1 MYLKMGDQRIALILL
16 LVLSFAIST
25 LPLVSAVE
33 DSWTTMEP
41 MPTAE
46 RGLGAAVVN
55 GKIYAIGSNVN
66 YEYDP
71 ATDTW
76 TTKSSMTTARSG
88 FGIAVYQDR
97 IYVIGGE
104 YGVYPNITVTGI
116 NEVYNPAT
124 DTWETKTSMPT
135 SRVGAH
141 ANAVDGRIYL
151 ISGITGG
158 PNSVVTLNEVYDP
171 ETDTWTTKEPIP
183 YPVNSYA
190 SGSPTPDEVYDQI
203 DDNIEDHSDFS
214 TALYVGHGGPYGFY
228 GYTDYPN
235 DPNTIPDLINYN
247 VIESQLSSSPT
258 FQFAFNWVCF
268 GGNDAPDGAPSAWN
282 PMWWSDPSE
291 YPYTRIGFDTA
302 SPWIIDYLS
311 VGNTMKNWLVFFY
324 YHALNSNS
332 IMTSL
337 DYASQYCNFD
347 DFAETPLDQGTY
359 QMYWPWGEEW
369 YSGQMHIEGNVTA
382 TYLPTD
388 FWIGGPL
395 G

>member
-1 MYLKMGDQRIALILL
+1 MKKLHITTSIILMLILL
-16 LVLSFAIST
+16 PTLATTIFTVEAYDYNYGYASNLYSTNWLSFT
-25 LPLVSAVE
+25 NG
-33 DSWTTMEP
+33 TMNSSE
-41 MPTAE
+41 
-46 RGLGAAVVN
+46 V
-55 GKIYAIGSNVN
+55 
-66 YEYDP
+66 
-71 ATDTW
+71 TW
-76 TTKSSMTTARSG
+76 TA
-88 FGIAVYQDR
+88 FIQIADLFEDAGYTWLWIEPYQT
-97 IYVIGGE
+97 YLPTGPAYGE
-104 YGVYPNITVTGI
+104 VQY
-116 NEVYNPAT
+116 
-124 DTWETKTSMPT
+124 W
-135 SRVGAH
+135 
-141 ANAVDGRIYL
+141 
-151 ISGITGG
+151 
-158 PNSVVTLNEVYDP
+158 
-171 ETDTWTTKEPIP
+171 
-183 YPVNSYA
+183 
-190 SGSPTPDEVYDQI
+190 GSPTPDEVYDQI
-203 DDNIEDHSDFS
+203 DDNIEEHSDFS

-235 DPNTIPDLINYN
+235 DPNTIPDLISYAG
-247 VIESQLSSSPT
+247 IESQLSSSPT

-291 YPYTRIGFDTA
+291 YPYTWIGFDTA
-302 SPWIIDYLS
+302 SPWIIDYLN

-324 YHALNSNS
+324 YNALNSNS